1 MRLVEA
7 GLLVVVVGAGVVL
20 LWGLYVLVNHGDIDN
35 VGGTAT
41 TGDSLEITVG
51 PAAVLVASFL
61 LLRHL
66 LRRY

>member
-7 GLLVVVVGAGVVL
+7 GLLVVMVGAGVVL
-20 LWGLYVLVNHGDIDN
+20 SWGLYVLSNHGDVDN

-41 TGDSLEITVG
+41 TGDFVEITVG
-51 PAAVLVASFL
+51 PAVVLVASFL